1 MRKMVI
7 LKSITKK
14 ISEELDF
21 EHELDNF
28 LLLNKNRKI
37 KFFQQTHIPPIN
49 IPIPEND
56 PIRRESGKE
65 NTSHIEIR
73 GYFLITLV
81 YED

>member
-14 ISEELDF
+14 ISKELDF
-21 EHELDNF
+21 EQELDNF

-37 KFFQQTHIPPIN
+37 KFFQQTYIPPII

-56 PIRRESGKE
+56 PIKRNKGMENASYTES
-65 NTSHIEIR
+65 R
-73 GYFLITLV
+73 GYFLITLI